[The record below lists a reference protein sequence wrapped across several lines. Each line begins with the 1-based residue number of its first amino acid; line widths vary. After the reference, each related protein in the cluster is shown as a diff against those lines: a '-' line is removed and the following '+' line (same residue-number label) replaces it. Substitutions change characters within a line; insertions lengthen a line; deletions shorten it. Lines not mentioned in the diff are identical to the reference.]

1 MKKYIIVD
9 STPKCTNGGMEKA
22 LLTVDVWEHAY
33 YVDRRNVCSDYLEAW
48 WNLVNWDQVAVF
60 LRNIQPSHLTARGFF
75 QFSGPFRPLLFPP
88 GHQFYGM
95 RIAFF
100 RLIRMSNLE

>member
-33 YVDRRNVCSDYLEAW
+33 YVDRRNVCPAYLEAW
-48 WNLVNWDQVAVF
+48 WNLVNWDQVADFFVGYTT
-60 LRNIQPSHLTARGFF
+60 LTFDCTGFF
-75 QFSGPFRPLLFPP
+75 QFYRPSRPLLFPP

>member
-1 MKKYIIVD
+1 MKKYIIAD

-33 YVDRRNVCSDYLEAW
+33 YVDRRNVCPAYLEAW

-60 LRNIQPSHLTARGFF
+60 LSDTQPSHLTAGGFF
-75 QFSGPFRPLLFPP
+75 QFSRPFRPFTLSSRTPILWHENCLFQTDT
-88 GHQFYGM
+88 H
-95 RIAFF
+95 
-100 RLIRMSNLE
+100 E

>member
-1 MKKYIIVD
+1 MRKYIIAD
-9 STPKCTNGGMEKA
+9 SIPKCTNGGREKV
-22 LLTVDVWEHAY
+22 LLSVDVWEHAY
-33 YVDRRNVCSDYLEAW
+33 YIDRRNVCPAYLEAW

-60 LRNIQPSHLTARGFF
+60 LSDIQPSHLTAGGVF
-75 QFSGPFRPLLFPP
+75 QFSRPFRPLLFPL

-100 RLIRMSNLE
+100 RLIRMNNLE